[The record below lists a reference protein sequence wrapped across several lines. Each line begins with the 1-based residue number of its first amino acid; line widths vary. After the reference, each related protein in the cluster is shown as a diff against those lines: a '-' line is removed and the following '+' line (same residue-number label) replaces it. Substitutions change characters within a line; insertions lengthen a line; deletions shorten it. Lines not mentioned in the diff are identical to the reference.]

1 VIIEGLKKYFSE
13 YTGGIEV
20 RNSFLSENT
29 PDFAVFAEGE
39 KTVLKK
45 YISGDMLCQFI
56 FSFRA
61 RLPYGKKDEET
72 KKISIFFSNLADWV
86 RKKSDKNQFPKI
98 GEGKKSMAYTV
109 TFRAGDQMLKDE
121 EVTRMTDKI
130 LKNLEKELG
139 VTLR

>member
-86 RKKSDKNQFPKI
+86 RKKSDENQFPQI
-98 GEGKKSMAYTV
+98 GEGK
-109 TFRAGDQMLKDE
+109 
-121 EVTRMTDKI
+121 RMQ
-130 LKNLEKELG
+130 NLEALDSGKIKNTNTSDCVYEMKFKAVYYQG
-139 VTLR
+139 R